1 MRSGFF
7 NSEISGYEGEGMP
20 IFDRAEDAEFYA
32 EYFNSF
38 IGNGIFPNPSTN
50 FQVLAG
56 GNMKLNIQPGK
67 CWINGYFGWSD
78 LPEHLTLDPGDT
90 LDRID
95 RIVLQLDLRTRQ
107 IALVA
112 KKGTPASAPVAPEIT
127 RPASGEIGDI
137 YELGIADVRV
147 NKNSSVILQEY
158 ITDLRLN
165 TTYCGIVVQTVQAID
180 TTTLAVQLQGWI
192 DRYMPE
198 KEAEF
203 NAWIDGLKDI
213 LDENAV
219 GNLLNLINKKTSFEI
234 VEHGISTN
242 LEGVKFVVGES
253 VFVPSGNYV
262 VSPTMG
268 IKIEGE

>member
-1 MRSGFF
+1 
-7 NSEISGYEGEGMP
+7 
-20 IFDRAEDAEFYA
+20 
-32 EYFNSF
+32 
-38 IGNGIFPNPSTN
+38 
-50 FQVLAG
+50 
-56 GNMKLNIQPGK
+56 MKLNIQPGK

-78 LPEHLTLDPGDT
+78 LPEYLTLEPGDT

-165 TTYCGIVVQTVQAID
+165 TTYCGIVVQTVQGID
-180 TTTLAVQLQGWI
+180 TTTLALQLQGWI
-192 DRYMPE
+192 DR
-198 KEAEF
+198 
-203 NAWIDGLKDI
+203 ICQ
-213 LDENAV
+213 
-219 GNLLNLINKKTSFEI
+219 KKKLYLML
-234 VEHGISTN
+234 G
-242 LEGVKFVVGES
+242 
-253 VFVPSGNYV
+253 
-262 VSPTMG
+262 
-268 IKIEGE
+268 